1 MDTQGVAS
9 LWALWGDDACFEQLQ
24 MGALCDE
31 PVLIAAGPYASYAVA
46 SDGCLWGYD
55 AQDDGSTGGEEDGP
69 CSDAAGASS
78 NPSTLGVA
86 SQPRVRRIE
95 RGLENTKVT
104 GIGCGGSHV
113 VIACTDEQLLPVAFA
128 WGCNDDGRLGTG
140 DLLHRR
146 WPTKLSLRG
155 VVAVGAGERH
165 SAAVTADGA
174 CLTWGFGASGRL
186 GHGDE
191 GSRSSPVRVGGLEQI
206 TKIACGWSHNV
217 ALSSDG
223 LAYTWGWGSYGQ
235 LGAADCESS
244 FEPTLLESLQVHPC
258 THSLTCMRTHTIPA
272 WLHSCCVAM
281 AAVTH
286 DRLCHGRPQPRIVGQ
301 ADVVVDAACGVWH
314 TLLLTSEHS
323 VYGMGTRISV
333 LLIHPNVL

>member
-1 MDTQGVAS
+1 MAS

-140 DLLHRR
+140 DQLHRR

-258 THSLTCMRTHTIPA
+258 THSLACARIPYLRGCMLRSDGCSHSRPIAPRPA
-272 WLHSCCVAM
+272 AAADCWSGGCC
-281 AAVTH
+281 
-286 DRLCHGRPQPRIVGQ
+286 G
-301 ADVVVDAACGVWH
+301 
-314 TLLLTSEHS
+314 
-323 VYGMGTRISV
+323 
-333 LLIHPNVL
+333 